1 MTRSAVLRQGTAE
14 PEATIDKAAG
24 VSKKGP
30 ARMKPLLLVSALL
43 LAACK
48 PAPETELVV
57 FAASSLKDVF
67 GALGTTFT
75 EQHPGV
81 RVSFNFAGTQELRTQ
96 LEHGAPA
103 DVLAS
108 ADVRHMA
115 ELEQAGRVQPSQLFA
130 KNELVLAV
138 SREAAA
144 TVTRLEDVTSLERI
158 VMGGPDVPIG
168 RYTRELLQRASTSSL
183 GPAFVQRF
191 DAHVVSKE
199 LSARQVLARVSLGE
213 AQAAFVYRTDAL
225 SVADA
230 GVAIVPVGA
239 ELQVVA
245 EYPIALVTRPAHP
258 TLARAW
264 VELVRSAEGQR
275 QLSSAGFLPV
285 AP

>member
-1 MTRSAVLRQGTAE
+1 M
-14 PEATIDKAAG
+14 KA
-24 VSKKGP
+24 
-30 ARMKPLLLVSALL
+30 LLLVAAVLL
-43 LAACK
+43 PACK
-48 PAPETELVV
+48 PAPEKELVV

-67 GALGTTFT
+67 GGLGVTFKQ
-75 EQHPGV
+75 QHPDAQIT
-81 RVSFNFAGTQELRTQ
+81 FNFAGTQELRTQ

-103 DVLAS
+103 DVFAS

-115 ELEQAGRVQPSQLFA
+115 ELERAGRVQPSVVFA

-138 SREAAA
+138 SREASS
-144 TVTRLEDVTSLERI
+144 TVKQLEDVTSLERI

-168 RYTRELLQRASTSSL
+168 RYTRALLQRASTSSL
-183 GPAFVQRF
+183 GPAFVERF
-191 DAHVVSKE
+191 EAHVVSKE

-230 GVAIVPVGA
+230 GVAIVPVG
-239 ELQVVA
+239 EQLRVVA
-245 EYPIALVTRPAHP
+245 EYPIALVTKPAHP
-258 TLARAW
+258 ALAAAW

-285 AP
+285 SP